1 MGVVLETLLDS
12 AGKYNHT
19 QVTRVLVLHS
29 RTIVIIHKMRFS
41 IVLLVLAACS
51 FAANA
56 QYDDYYE
63 EEPSPTPPPT
73 GGGTGSGGGLITPM
87 CDAPAVNSSNCVVP
101 RPALQPHLRTE
112 KEALDLAECYLNCL
126 EMVSLACIHEC
137 HSK

>member
-1 MGVVLETLLDS
+1 
-12 AGKYNHT
+12 
-19 QVTRVLVLHS
+19 
-29 RTIVIIHKMRFS
+29 MRFS
-41 IVLLVLAACS
+41 IVLLVLAAS

-56 QYDDYYE
+56 QDYDYYGGE
-63 EEPSPTPPPT
+63 EFIPTDSPPT
-73 GGGTGSGGGLITPM
+73 GGTGPGSGGGELITPM
-87 CDAPAVNSSNCVVP
+87 CDAPAVNSSSCVVP